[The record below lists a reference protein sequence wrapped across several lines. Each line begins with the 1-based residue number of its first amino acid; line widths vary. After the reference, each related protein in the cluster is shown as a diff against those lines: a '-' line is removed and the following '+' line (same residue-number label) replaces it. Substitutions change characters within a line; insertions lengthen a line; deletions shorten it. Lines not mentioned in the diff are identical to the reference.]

1 MQIEYLFWSK
11 TKVDILKYLIFKE
24 EWLSARELETKLKQS
39 FPAIKKQL
47 DNLELAGVIL
57 KNKKW
62 NKWNVSISKP
72 IKPLIFKIF
81 VFDIVNFL
89 NDLVKK
95 YYFLERFLLGDFFFF
110 GVEAYQKVWVDLVFI
125 YNDVEDI
132 FLTEVKDEISKFFD
146 KYFVEI
152 KVVFMRKQD
161 YEKRLKYADKFV
173 LRITK
178 NQKDLNI

>member
-11 TKVDILKYLIFKE
+11 TKVDILKYLIFKD

-47 DNLELAGVIL
+47 DNLELAWVIL
-57 KNKKW
+57 KNKQW

-81 VFDIVNFL
+81 IFDIVNFL
-89 NDLVKK
+89 KELLEK
-95 YYFLERFLLGDFFFF
+95 YYFLERFLLWDFFFF
-110 GVEAYQKVWVDLVFI
+110 NVEDYQKIWVDLVFI
-125 YNDVEDI
+125 YNDVDDV
-132 FLTEVKDEISKFFD
+132 FLTEVKKEISEFFD
-146 KYFVEI
+146 KYFVDI

-178 NQKDLNI
+178 SQKNLNI